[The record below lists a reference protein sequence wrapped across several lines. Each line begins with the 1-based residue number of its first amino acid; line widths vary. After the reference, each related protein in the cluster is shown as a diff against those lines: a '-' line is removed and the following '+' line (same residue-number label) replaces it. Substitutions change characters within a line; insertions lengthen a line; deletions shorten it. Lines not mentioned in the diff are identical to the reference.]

1 MPINTVYETFYPDRS
16 FYSVEKAGFIT
27 VGQLLYTMTNDILG
41 TGSFRVV
48 RAFYKDTQGGL
59 IPAANAATNY
69 SDWPIGERKF
79 EFVQRGTGY
88 TVGETLILNEG
99 NAAVVAGKD
108 FAVEITKVDPAD
120 GSIMEVSTVPGVQY
134 ITPDPFQPQPML
146 YSTGTSVGSNT
157 IGTVNPDHASGTF
170 YSRIKATNTYGTTSL
185 STPGPTTTPDNGAL
199 AAAFN
204 ATFGILGSGWS
215 GPDGRQFDGTATA
228 QNTWPVTV
236 GAVWALASDTVGN
249 VKVGQEI
256 FVNTGVDITRPNT
269 TIPVGTRIISKKSIN
284 IVTSAIRN
292 AVLDATQ
299 TKTVPAF
306 YYQFSNIVSIDS
318 GQTVSTRGFGANV
331 KYDVLV
337 TPEVWDVILES
348 TGAVDPMSDQAG
360 VTGNVRAT
368 TTTSNIVVVSG
379 LQTVNRYKPKIY
391 PGQRMVS
398 VTPLLLVAAS
408 ASGTTVTAV
417 SSVPHKLVTGNQVR
431 VTGATQPEYNGLYTV
446 TVSNATAITY
456 TVSSAP
462 LITTATGPIG
472 IQKIGAVSGRVFV
485 ESVVANSTV
494 ANVRLSTTQ
503 SLPANEEVQFVFEDP
518 QFWRL
523 RLRVTDPQTA
533 EVYVGTELQVTD
545 EGGYS
550 YVWGDEL
557 DVNSAP
563 IAGGNITIVDVA
575 GIIGNRPTGNVD
587 TSGLHPWITVNP
599 DKIDEGFVNRKA
611 RVGAGKAA
619 ALPGGNPETYP
630 INYTMTITNRG
641 LFFGIWESNWSVI
654 QRKKTDRDSFFNWVL
669 IQRPVNRINGE
680 ILTKGRTPLFCVNS
694 VGYKY
699 WKFVVREADMQH
711 PTVGDPQLRTFK
723 FDANTGNVIV
733 QTTPYRVPADQNSQ
747 DSFAIINSAKQ
758 IALTEESKFLVS
770 FLHNLT
776 TPRFRYSEELDM
788 MAQTSADVCMAGN
801 DLAITAYTESLP
813 RKYRAM
819 PANDSYN
826 TGLRVAILRD
836 IPELP
841 EPNVS

>member
-16 FYSVEKAGFIT
+16 FYSVEKAGFVT

-59 IPAANAATNY
+59 IPAATAKTNY

-79 EFVQRGTGY
+79 EFVDKGNGY
-88 TVGETLILNEG
+88 TVGETLILNDG
-99 NAAVVAGKD
+99 NAVVVTGKD
-108 FAVEITKVDPAD
+108 FAVEVTKVDPAT
-120 GSIMEVSTVPGVQY
+120 GAIMEVSTVPGVQY
-134 ITPDPFQPQPML
+134 ITPDPYQPQPMI
-146 YSTGTSVGSNT
+146 YSTGTSVSGKT
-157 IGTVNPDHASGTF
+157 IGTTNTDHASGTMLF
-170 YSRIKATNTYGTTSL
+170 RYMVSNSYGTTTIATEL
-185 STPGPTTTPDNGAL
+185 GGVHALDGGAYTDGFL
-199 AAAFN
+199 AN
-204 ATFGILGSGWS
+204 YGLMGSGWS
-215 GPDGRQFDGTATA
+215 SGIQGEGTAA
-228 QNTWPVTV
+228 LLGNKWPTTP
-236 GAVWALASDTVGN
+236 GAIWAFQSDTIGN

-256 FVNTGVDITRPNT
+256 FINSGVDPTVNGSA
-269 TIPVGTRIISKKSIN
+269 IPPGTKIISKKSVQVIS
-284 IVTSAIRN
+284 SAIGTLYSRK
-292 AVLDATQ
+292 VATQ
-299 TKTVPAF
+299 AY
-306 YYQFSNIVSIDS
+306 YYQLSNVVTIGN
-318 GQTVSTRGFGANV
+318 GQVVSTRGFGAKV
-331 KYDVLV
+331 KYDTLV

-348 TGAVDPMSDQAG
+348 TGAVDPLSDQAG
-360 VTGNVRAT
+360 VTANVKT
-368 TTTSNIVVVSG
+368 TVTSSNIMIVKD
-379 LQTVNRYKPKIY
+379 LATVNRYKPSIY
-391 PGQRMVS
+391 PGQRVVS
-398 VTPLLLVAAS
+398 VTPLLLLAS
-408 ASGTTVTAV
+408 ATAV
-417 SSVPHKLVTGNQVR
+417 GNVVTGVTSVPHKLNTGDTVR
-431 VTGATQPEYNGLYTV
+431 VTGATQTAYNGLYSV
-446 TVSNATAITY
+446 TVANSVAISYTAASTPII
-456 TVSSAP
+456 SP
-462 LITTATGPIG
+462 ATGPIG
-472 IQKIGAVSGRVFV
+472 IQKIGAIQTRVFV
-485 ESVVANSTV
+485 ESVTANSTM
-494 ANVRLSTTQ
+494 ANVRLTTPLT
-503 SLPANEEVQFVFEDP
+503 SVPANEEVQFVFEDP

-545 EGGYS
+545 DGDYS
-550 YVWGDEL
+550 YVWGD
-557 DVNSAP
+557 P
-563 IAGGNITIVDVA
+563 IYAANGVSTGGNLTIVDVA

-587 TSGLHPWITVNP
+587 MSGLHPWITVDPN
-599 DKIDEGFVNRKA
+599 KIDEGFVNRKT
-611 RVGAGKAA
+611 RVGSGIAAG
-619 ALPGGNPETYP
+619 LPGGNPETYP

-654 QRKKTDRDSFFNWVL
+654 QRKKTDKDSFFNWVL
-669 IQRPVNRINGE
+669 VQRPVNRINGE
-680 ILTKGRTPLFCVNS
+680 TLTKGRTPLFCVNS

-723 FDANTGNVIV
+723 FDANTGNVVV

-836 IPELP
+836 IPTLP

>member
-16 FYSVEKAGFIT
+16 FYSVEKAGFVT

-48 RAFYKDTQGGL
+48 KAFFKDTQGGL
-59 IPAANAATNY
+59 IPPASAATNY

-79 EFVQRGTGY
+79 EFINRGSGY
-88 TVGETLILNEG
+88 SVGETLILNEG
-99 NAAVVAGKD
+99 NATVVTGKD
-108 FAVEITKVDPAD
+108 FAVEVTKVDPAT
-120 GSIMEVSTVPGVQY
+120 GYIMEVSSVPGVSY

-146 YSTGTSVGSNT
+146 YSTGTSVGSQT
-157 IGTVNPDHASGTF
+157 IGTVNPDHESGSI
-170 YSRIKATNTYGTTSL
+170 YSRIRVQNTYGTTSI
-185 STPGPTTTPDNGAL
+185 STELAKTYYDNLAL
-199 AAAFN
+199 FNSFAA
-204 ATFGILGSGWS
+204 TYGEKGSGWS
-215 GPDGRQFDGTATA
+215 GPEGRQFDGTATA
-228 QNTWPVTV
+228 QSTWPTTV
-236 GAVWALASDTVGN
+236 GAVWAFASDTLGN

-256 FVNTGVDITRPNT
+256 FVNTGVNPTLPNT
-269 TIPVGTRIISKKSIN
+269 VIPPGTRIISKKSVNVIN
-284 IVTSAIRN
+284 RVTSSAGVYSITR
-292 AVLDATQ
+292 AD
-299 TKTVPAF
+299 PAF
-306 YYQFSNIVSIDS
+306 FYQFSNIVSIDS
-318 GQTVSTRGFGANV
+318 GQTVSTRGYGAAV
-331 KYDVLV
+331 KYDTLV
-337 TPEVWDVILES
+337 QPDVWDVILES

-360 VTGNVRAT
+360 VTANVSAT
-368 TTTSNIVVVSG
+368 TTSSNILLVSG
-379 LQTVNRYKPKIY
+379 LQTVNRYKPKIH
-391 PGQRMVS
+391 PGQRLVS
-398 VTPLLLVAAS
+398 VTPLLLVSAT

-417 SSVPHKLVTGNQVR
+417 TSVPHKLVNGNQVR
-431 VTGATQPEYNGLYTV
+431 VTGAVQPEYNGVYTV
-446 TVSNATAITY
+446 TVANAQAITY

-462 LITTATGPIG
+462 LITTATGPVG
-472 IQKIGAVSGRVFV
+472 IQKIGSVTGRVFV

-545 EGGYS
+545 DGDYS
-550 YVWGDEL
+550 YVWGEEL
-557 DVNSAP
+557 AANGTPLS
-563 IAGGNITIVDVA
+563 GNLNIVDVA

-599 DKIDEGFVNRKA
+599 DKIDEGFVNRKT
-611 RVGAGKAA
+611 RVGAGIAA
-619 ALPGGNPETYP
+619 GLPGGNPETYP

-654 QRKKTDRDSFFNWVL
+654 QRKKTDKDSFFNWVL
-669 IQRPVNRINGE
+669 VQRPVNRINGE

-836 IPELP
+836 IPDLP